1 MSTLKRTLGLRDITL
16 LLVGNVI
23 GSGIFLTPGGVLRDA
38 GGRPG
43 VALFVWAL
51 GGVLSL
57 LGALTYAELAAR
69 HPRAGG
75 LYVYIRDAFG
85 TMPAFLFGWT
95 MFFAVVSGTVAALAV
110 AVAEQAQG
118 LVAMSPL
125 GQTAVA
131 ALVIVVIT
139 ALNALSTR
147 SSADVLNTT
156 TLLKTGVLVVLG
168 VVLLARGEAPVM
180 APGPVPEGAAA
191 SLLTAVGVAM
201 MGVLWSYEGWQY
213 TTFSS
218 GEVEDAPRRLPKALV
233 LGTLLLTGV
242 YLLTNLGYL
251 AALGAGGV
259 MASERVASDGLAAV
273 GLGGL
278 SKALLVVILVSVF
291 SAANA
296 TLLSGT
302 RIFYAM
308 AQDRLFFDK
317 MQEVHPR
324 FQTPLWAVVGT
335 GVWTLLLALSGTFN
349 QLLTYVIFCGFLF
362 YAMAAA
368 ALFVYRRRGI
378 GDEAT
383 YRTPLYPVVPALF
396 ILLTLGLMVSTIV
409 DDPTTAIYGFL
420 VVATGVPAYL
430 FWRRRSVNAA
440 GGEAKPAGPPP
451 EWPTP

>member
-1 MSTLKRTLGLRDITL
+1 MSSLQRTLSLRDISL

-23 GSGIFLTPGGVLRDA
+23 GSGIFLTPGGVLSDA
-38 GGRPG
+38 AGRPG
-43 VALFVWAL
+43 LALFVWTL
-51 GGVLSL
+51 GGFLSL

-69 HPRAGG
+69 SPHAGG

-85 TMPAFLFGWT
+85 DLPAFLFGWT

-110 AVAEQAQG
+110 AIAEQAQG
-118 LVAMSPL
+118 LVALSPAA
-125 GQTAVA
+125 QTAVA
-131 ALVIVVIT
+131 ALVIVAIT
-139 ALNALSTR
+139 ALNARSTR

-168 VVLLARGEAPVM
+168 VVLLVLGKQPVL
-180 APGPVPEGAAA
+180 APGPVPEGASA
-191 SLLTAVGVAM
+191 SVVTAVGVAM

-213 TTFSS
+213 ATFSS
-218 GEVEDAPRRLPKALV
+218 GEVRDASRTVPRALV
-233 LGTLLLTGV
+233 LGTLLLTAV
-242 YLLTNLGYL
+242 YVLTNVGYL

-259 MASERVASDGLAAV
+259 MASEQVASDALAAV
-273 GLGGL
+273 GLGALG
-278 SKALLVVILVSVF
+278 KALLVVILISVF

-302 RIFYAM
+302 RIFFAM
-308 AQDRLFFDK
+308 AQDRLFFGK

-349 QLLTYVIFCGFLF
+349 QLLNYVIFCGFLF
-362 YAMAAA
+362 YALAAA
-368 ALFVYRRRGI
+368 ALFVYRRRRQGE
-378 GDEAT
+378 DAA

-409 DDPTTAIYGFL
+409 EAPKTALFGL
-420 VVATGVPAYL
+420 VMLASGVPAYL
-430 FWRRRSVNAA
+430 FWKRSTARP
-440 GGEAKPAGPPP
+440 GTPPL
-451 EWPTP
+451 